1 MHDIEHEENE
11 GPNNF
16 ISAAAAVVCSQWG
29 DAWSLGPLSHTNS
42 FGVGFMLALE
52 VTSKRSNEKTRDT
65 EMQQH
70 YSNDFMSVTVHVLK
84 RQLPFR
90 AKLFCI
96 PED

>member
-1 MHDIEHEENE
+1 
-11 GPNNF
+11 
-16 ISAAAAVVCSQWG
+16 
-29 DAWSLGPLSHTNS
+29 
-42 FGVGFMLALE
+42 MLALE